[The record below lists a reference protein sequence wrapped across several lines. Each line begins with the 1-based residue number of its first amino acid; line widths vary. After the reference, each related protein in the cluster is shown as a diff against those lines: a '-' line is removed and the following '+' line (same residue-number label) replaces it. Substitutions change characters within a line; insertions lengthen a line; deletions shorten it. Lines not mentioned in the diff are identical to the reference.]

1 MIGKALIAG
10 ATLTLCA
17 PAIAVLATLA
27 VGSDVQRCID
37 AAPAPPAAGLAPD
50 SSAPTAGQGSGAVQL
65 QPTTDVPPAVP
76 SPGPTSPAGCL
87 PHLGASP
94 TPQAVPAGTPAQV
107 AAAVRTSLS
116 YVGVPSGWTQLCDK
130 LACRAYGYANSGYTT
145 ARAHWLA
152 MLATGHAH
160 PGDTCPPLGSFVFFD
175 TGRPAGHVS
184 LVVATDPS
192 GCDPNA
198 TQVTANEV
206 FDRATGNHGGVYE
219 LSFARLNSMYL
230 GGHGYLGWSDPVCAG
245 ALLPPTATSA
255 GA

>member
-10 ATLTLCA
+10 AVLTLTT
-17 PAIAVLATLA
+17 PAIAILATLA
-27 VGSDVQRCID
+27 VGSGVQHCID
-37 AAPAPPAAGLAPD
+37 AAPPAPASSLAPD
-50 SSAPTAGQGSGAVQL
+50 SSAPS
-65 QPTTDVPPAVP
+65 TDVREQQLPTAE
-76 SPGPTSPAGCL
+76 PGAAATDPNGGDGGGCL
-87 PHLGASP
+87 PQLGSRP
-94 TPQAVPAGTPAQV
+94 TAAAVPAGTPAET

-160 PGDTCPPLGSFVFFD
+160 PGDACPPLGSFVFFD

-184 LVVATDPS
+184 LVVAADPA

-198 TQVTANEV
+198 IQVTANEV

-219 LSFARLNSMYL
+219 LSFGRLNGMYL

-245 ALLPPTATSA
+245 ALLSA
-255 GA
+255 NQSGA

>member
-10 ATLTLCA
+10 AVLTLTT
-17 PAIAVLATLA
+17 PAIAILATLA
-27 VGSDVQRCID
+27 VGSGVQHCVD
-37 AAPAPPAAGLAPD
+37 AAPPAPAAALAPD
-50 SSAPTAGQGSGAVQL
+50 SSAPSTDGVRGDGQPLAAAGAAATATRPGGASGDGCLAQL
-65 QPTTDVPPAVP
+65 GGTPTGAAVP
-76 SPGPTSPAGCL
+76 
-87 PHLGASP
+87 
-94 TPQAVPAGTPAQV
+94 VGTPAET

-160 PGDTCPPLGSFVFFD
+160 PGDACPPLGSFVFFD

-184 LVVATDPS
+184 LVVAADPT
-192 GCDPNA
+192 GCDPN
-198 TQVTANEV
+198 TIQVTANEV

-219 LSFARLNSMYL
+219 LSFGRLNGMYL

-245 ALLPPTATSA
+245 ALLTATQS